1 MEQIKRAKTY
11 KDKKR
16 VRILKTIG
24 LEVFFIVLC
33 IITLIPIFYALSVS
47 FNANNSLISTD
58 FSFFPTNFTFDNYV
72 RLFNENDML
81 LWFGN
86 SLLLAISTVVFSLAI
101 AIPAAYAF
109 SRINFKGKKTILKIL
124 ILLNAFPSTLSL
136 FAIWAIMRNLG
147 LVNTKIGLIIIYTG
161 TMAIFGIWNLKGY
174 FDTVPYEIEEASMI
188 DGASNFQIITRIVMP
203 LAKPAIIVT
212 AVMVLIYVWNEYLY
226 SVTFMTGSE
235 NYTLAAG
242 LYGLQAN
249 ETSGSWPIFAA
260 ASLITS
266 LPILIIFLL
275 VQKHMVSGLSSGGVK
290 G

>member
-109 SRINFKGKKTILKIL
+109 SRMNFKGKKTILKIL